1 MTTPE
6 PAQKE
11 TALLL
16 AQAGFSYWGAI
27 IGGVSGALLANRSVK
42 KATTGRTVGYTA
54 GFAFLGGG
62 LFGVLSGMFL
72 NATLPTK

>member
-6 PAQKE
+6 TGNKE

-16 AQAGFSYWGAI
+16 AQSAFSYWGAI
-27 IGGVSGALLANRSVK
+27 IGGVSGALLATR
-42 KATTGRTVGYTA
+42 KAKPTTGRTVGYTA

-62 LFGVLSGMFL
+62 LFGVLGGLFL
-72 NATLPTK
+72 VKTLPTK